1 MFKKL
6 LIACTCIGALFSSV
20 SVVAQ
25 GNIGVI
31 NLEGVLIGS
40 NYSRQQYQ
48 ALQADA
54 QYKKLL
60 SDIKSL
66 KSELQALQKEGEANA
81 LTWSD
86 DQKKSHI
93 QKGQIK
99 LEQYK
104 RLGAQEAQTRNGLA
118 SQIEKELG
126 PTIEKIV
133 NNVIEE
139 KKIGLLLKSQ
149 AVYFR
154 TVEFDITEEVVKR
167 LNDSQ

>member
-1 MFKKL
+1 
-6 LIACTCIGALFSSV
+6 V

>member
-6 LIACTCIGALFSSV
+6 LITCACISALFLSV
-20 SVVAQ
+20 GIVAQ
-25 GNIGVI
+25 DNIGVI
-31 NLEGVLIGS
+31 SLEGVLIAS